1 MLKFHQ
7 SAIVLIVGIFFNIQA
22 IDTMTTNQLKS
33 IFTEIEREREILSNL
48 YAIASN
54 RPEIGRQSVREQV
67 SYLQFMSRSNRISK
81 QKIIDI
87 SYQISI
93 VLELEKDY
101 IILFRETQPKSKH
114 KILTNY
120 IIKIDQ
126 NMNFLTNSIENL
138 FFDKIKRKRMTLS
151 IVY

>member
-1 MLKFHQ
+1 MLKFQQ
-7 SAIVLIVGIFFNIQA
+7 SIPVLIIAIFFNIQA

-33 IFTEIEREREILSNL
+33 IFTEIEREREILSDL
-48 YAIASN
+48 YKTTSN
-54 RPEIGRQSVREQV
+54 RPDIGKQSVRRQV
-67 SYLQFMSRSNRISK
+67 SYLQFMARSNQISK

-101 IILFRETQPKSKH
+101 IILLRETQPKSEH

-120 IIKIDQ
+120 IMKIDQ
-126 NMNFLTNSIENL
+126 NMEFLISSIENL
-138 FFDKIKRKRMTLS
+138 MFNKIKMKRMTLS